1 LGKGSFG
8 SVWSAVHI
16 KVKAPCAV
24 KIVTKKKL
32 KEMKVYQELMM
43 NELKVLEETNHP
55 NIPRVFELFEDHNNY
70 YIITELISGGNML
83 EKMMELETMSESQVV
98 NVIKQVLLPVNY
110 MHSNRQMTHRDIKL
124 ENLLCMPSANRHEPL
139 TVKLTDFGFATYLKM
154 GEELKLPLG
163 SPLYMAPEI
172 IERRPYDHRVDTWAI
187 GVMAY
192 ICLTG
197 TPPFYDEKPEKLKD
211 RIC

>member
-1 LGKGSFG
+1 
-8 SVWSAVHI
+8 
-16 KVKAPCAV
+16 
-24 KIVTKKKL
+24 
-32 KEMKVYQELMM
+32 
-43 NELKVLEETNHP
+43 
-55 NIPRVFELFEDHNNY
+55 
-70 YIITELISGGNML
+70 
-83 EKMMELETMSESQVV
+83 
-98 NVIKQVLLPVNY
+98 
-110 MHSNRQMTHRDIKL
+110 MTHRDIKL
-124 ENLLCMPSANRHEPL
+124 ENLLVMNNEDKSAPL

-172 IERRPYDHRVDTWAI
+172 IKRESYDHRVDTWAI
-187 GVMAY
+187 GVMTY

>member
-1 LGKGSFG
+1 M
-8 SVWSAVHI
+8 H
-16 KVKAPCAV
+16 
-24 KIVTKKKL
+24 
-32 KEMKVYQELMM
+32 
-43 NELKVLEETNHP
+43 TN
-55 NIPRVFELFEDHNNY
+55 
-70 YIITELISGGNML
+70 
-83 EKMMELETMSESQVV
+83 K
-98 NVIKQVLLPVNY
+98 
-110 MHSNRQMTHRDIKL
+110 QMTHRDIKL
-124 ENLLCMPSANRHEPL
+124 ENLLVMNNEDKSAPL

-172 IERRPYDHRVDTWAI
+172 IKRESYDHRVDTWAI
-187 GVMAY
+187 GVMTY